1 MRGDPDAEAVQNDGT
16 GSSNGRTL
24 VSKTRHRSRPIPDVP
39 ILNLAVALGVGLLIG
54 AERERRKQAR
64 ASSSA
69 AGIRTF
75 SVTSL
80 AGAVSFAV
88 GGPTLLAVVTA
99 AVAVLAAL
107 SYWRAR
113 AEPDAGL
120 TTEVALILTV
130 LVGGLAFLSPG
141 VAACVGVVVAILLAA
156 RTPLHHFVSQ
166 VLTPDEVRDALIL
179 AGATLVV
186 LPLLPDRAMG
196 PFLALNPRSIWIV
209 VVLVLAIGAAGHVA
223 VRALGARWGLPLAG
237 LASGFISS
245 TATIGAMAGRAAAT
259 PTALSAAVAGAVLS
273 TVATIIQM
281 ALVIGVT
288 SLPTLR
294 VMAGPLLCAGLAAV
308 VYGAAFTRLALR
320 QPARDDPDPGQAF
333 SLSTALTFAVTLA
346 AILVVSAALRER
358 FGAAGAVAGAALAG
372 LVDTHAAAVSIASLV
387 GSGRMAPEQAVL
399 PILAG
404 LSTNTLTKL
413 VFAFSGGQRGFA
425 WRVAPGLFLVAG
437 AAWLGA
443 LLAPAS

>member
-1 MRGDPDAEAVQNDGT
+1 MDA
-16 GSSNGRTL
+16 GRDHEPIG
-24 VSKTRHRSRPIPDVP
+24 VCPIPDIP
-39 ILNLAVALGVGLLIG
+39 ILNLAVALGVGLLVG

-64 ASSSA
+64 ASTSA

-75 SVTSL
+75 SVTTL
-80 AGAVSFAV
+80 AGAVSLAV
-88 GGPTLLAVVTA
+88 GGPTLLTTTTA

-120 TTEVALILTV
+120 TTEIALVLSV
-130 LVGGLAFLSPG
+130 LVGGLAIPAPS

-166 VLTPDEVRDALIL
+166 VLTTDEVRDALIL

-196 PFLALNPRSIWIV
+196 PFQALNPHSIWIV
-209 VVLVLAIGAAGHVA
+209 VILVLGIGAAGHIA
-223 VRALGARWGLPLAG
+223 VRAFGARWGLPLAG

-259 PTALSAAVAGAVLS
+259 PATLSAAVAGAVLS
-273 TVATIIQM
+273 TVATIVQM
-281 ALVIGVT
+281 AAVIAVV

-294 VMAGPLLCAGLAAV
+294 AMAAPLLCAGLVAA
-308 VYGAAFTRLALR
+308 VYGAAFTLLALR
-320 QPARDDPDPGQAF
+320 RPAQDDPDPGQAF
-333 SLSTALTFAVTLA
+333 SLSTALTFAATLA
-346 AILVVSAALRER
+346 TILVASSALSAR
-358 FGAAGAVAGAALAG
+358 FGEVGAIAGAALAG
-372 LVDTHAAAVSIASLV
+372 LVDTHSAAISIAALV
-387 GSGRMAPEQAVL
+387 ASGRMTPAEAVL

-404 LSTNTLTKL
+404 LTTNTLTKL
-413 VFAFSGGQRGFA
+413 IFAFSGGRRDFA
-425 WRVAPGLFLVAG
+425 WRVAPGLLMVAA

-443 LLAPAS
+443 LIAPGS

>member
-1 MRGDPDAEAVQNDGT
+1 M
-16 GSSNGRTL
+16 
-24 VSKTRHRSRPIPDVP
+24 
-39 ILNLAVALGVGLLIG
+39 GLLIG

-64 ASSSA
+64 ASTSA

-75 SVTSL
+75 SVTTL
-80 AGAVSFAV
+80 AGAVSLAV
-88 GGPTLLAVVTA
+88 GGATLLTTTTA

-120 TTEVALILTV
+120 TTEIALVLSV
-130 LVGGLAFLSPG
+130 LVGGLAIPAPSI
-141 VAACVGVVVAILLAA
+141 AACVGVVVAILLAA

-166 VLTPDEVRDALIL
+166 VLTTDEVRDALIL

-196 PFLALNPRSIWIV
+196 PFQALNPHSIWIV
-209 VVLVLAIGAAGHVA
+209 VILVLGIGAAGHIA
-223 VRALGARWGLPLAG
+223 VRAFGARWGLPLAG

-259 PTALSAAVAGAVLS
+259 PTTLPAAVAGAVLS
-273 TVATIIQM
+273 TVATIVQM
-281 ALVIGVT
+281 AAVIAVT

-294 VMAGPLLCAGLAAV
+294 VMVAPLLCAGLVAAI
-308 VYGAAFTRLALR
+308 YGAAFTLLALR
-320 QPARDDPDPGQAF
+320 RPAHDDPDPGQAF
-333 SLSTALTFAVTLA
+333 SLSTALTFAATLA
-346 AILVVSAALRER
+346 TILVASSALSAR
-358 FGAAGAVAGAALAG
+358 FGEVGAIAGAALAG
-372 LVDTHAAAVSIASLV
+372 LVDTHSAAISIAALV
-387 GSGRMAPEQAVL
+387 ASGRMTPAEAVL

-404 LSTNTLTKL
+404 LTTNTLTKL
-413 VFAFSGGQRGFA
+413 LFAFSGGRRDFA
-425 WRVAPGLFLVAG
+425 WRVAPGLLLVAA

-443 LLAPAS
+443 LITPVW

>member
-1 MRGDPDAEAVQNDGT
+1 MDRGHHHEPIGAWA
-16 GSSNGRTL
+16 
-24 VSKTRHRSRPIPDVP
+24 IPDIP

-54 AERERRKQAR
+54 AERERRKQAQ
-64 ASSSA
+64 ASPAA

-75 SVTSL
+75 SVTTL
-80 AGAVSFAV
+80 AGAVSFV
-88 GGPTLLAVVTA
+88 IGGPMLLATATA

-120 TTEVALILTV
+120 TTEIALILSV
-130 LVGGLAFLSPG
+130 LVGGLAILAPG
-141 VAACVGVVVAILLAA
+141 VAACVGVIVAILLAA
-156 RTPLHHFVSQ
+156 RTPLHHFVSK

-196 PFLALNPRSIWIV
+196 PFLALNPHSIWVV

-245 TATIGAMAGRAAAT
+245 TATIGAMAGRAAAAPAT
-259 PTALSAAVAGAVLS
+259 LSAAVAGAVLS
-273 TVATIIQM
+273 TVATIVQM
-281 ALVIGVT
+281 AAVIAVT
-288 SLPTLR
+288 SLPTLQ
-294 VMAGPLLCAGLAAV
+294 VMAGPLLCAGLAAA
-308 VYGAAFTRLALR
+308 VYGAGFTLLALR
-320 QPARDDPDPGQAF
+320 QPAQEDPDPGHAF
-333 SLSTALTFAVTLA
+333 SLSAALAFAATLA
-346 AILVVSAALRER
+346 VIIVASSALREW
-358 FGAAGAVAGAALAG
+358 FGEVGVIAGAALAG
-372 LVDTHAAAVSIASLV
+372 LLDTHAAAISIASLV
-387 GSGRMAPEQAVL
+387 GSARMTPAEAVL

-404 LSTNTLTKL
+404 LTTNTLTKL
-413 VFAFSGGQRGFA
+413 IFAFSGGRRDFA
-425 WRVAPGLFLVAG
+425 WRVAPGLLLVAV

-443 LLAPAS
+443 LIPPWL

>member
-1 MRGDPDAEAVQNDGT
+1 M
-16 GSSNGRTL
+16 
-24 VSKTRHRSRPIPDVP
+24 
-39 ILNLAVALGVGLLIG
+39 
-54 AERERRKQAR
+54 
-64 ASSSA
+64 
-69 AGIRTF
+69 
-75 SVTSL
+75 
-80 AGAVSFAV
+80 
-88 GGPTLLAVVTA
+88 LLAITTA

-120 TTEVALILTV
+120 TTEVALILSV
-130 LVGGLAFLSPG
+130 LAGGLAIVAPS

-186 LPLLPDRAMG
+186 LPLLPDRALG
-196 PFLALNPRSIWIV
+196 PFQALNPRSIWIV
-209 VVLVLAIGAAGHVA
+209 VVMVLAIGAAGHVA

-259 PTALSAAVAGAVLS
+259 PAALPAAVAGAVLS

-281 ALVIGVT
+281 AAVIAVT

-294 VMAGPLLCAGLAAV
+294 AMAGPLLCAGLAAAA
-308 VYGAAFTRLALR
+308 YGAGFTLLALR
-320 QPARDDPDPGQAF
+320 RSAQDDPDPGQAF
-333 SLSTALTFAVTLA
+333 SLSMALTFAATLA
-346 AILVVSAALRER
+346 AILVASSALRDW
-358 FGAAGAVAGAALAG
+358 FGTVGAIAGAALAG
-372 LVDTHAAAVSIASLV
+372 LVDTHAAAVSIAALV
-387 GSGRMAPEQAVL
+387 ASSHMTPGQAVL

-413 VFAFSGGQRGFA
+413 IFAFSGGRRDFA
-425 WRVAPGLFLVAG
+425 WRVAPGLLLVTA

-443 LLAPAS
+443 LIAPVS